1 MTLRTTVWCF
11 DSQTAEKLVASNADC
26 KVRGSLLS
34 IILQNAVWKL
44 RLLSQGKM
52 LVKQRAIKRLQIKA
66 MEQFL
71 IAWKRNRSLEILR
84 KSFIWIK
91 RFKWTHLSCAS
102 CTSLWFKV
110 LILSS
115 LSSHCWRSLRI
126 SSWFSFFTSW
136 TSFEYF
142 YNKTRKYL
150 SNKTLFK
157 KGTKKVKS
165 SQNQTRQEFHTS
177 PPT

>member
-1 MTLRTTVWCF
+1 M
-11 DSQTAEKLVASNADC
+11 
-26 KVRGSLLS
+26 RGSLLS

-52 LVKQRAIKRLQIKA
+52 LVKQRANKRLQIKA

-71 IAWKRNRSLEILR
+71 IDNETSLEILR

-142 YNKTRKYL
+142 YNKIRKYL
-150 SNKTLFK
+150 SNKTFLK

-165 SQNQTRQEFHTS
+165 NQNQTRQEFHTS